1 MVFNSGSFVDAAKRD
16 FSLLQTLGLVL
27 RQAILVHDPTSPDPF
42 GGFTGVENEGFLEAD
57 GPEILASDHPISSG
71 GLPVAGSRN
80 AVRPIAVPIL
90 PISRYIE
97 VPLFLPYSRQRWKF
111 PRVVSIEVKESD
123 EFNVETLAL
132 HLTAEVEFDK
142 LLLRGVEAKA
152 RHHDVVFMLVLL
164 AIGVLLVVHGGCNG
178 HKTMAKPSRSKS
190 EWKPSN

>member
-1 MVFNSGSFVDAAKRD
+1 MSCFWLSRTKLIPKCFWILANSIIF
-16 FSLLQTLGLVL
+16 FSLLRRQGNKKKKKRSFLKLDIISNLLETLGLVL

-97 VPLFLPYSRQRWKF
+97 VPLFLPYSRQRCH
-111 PRVVSIEVKESD
+111 SSHT
-123 EFNVETLAL
+123 N
-132 HLTAEVEFDK
+132 
-142 LLLRGVEAKA
+142 
-152 RHHDVVFMLVLL
+152 
-164 AIGVLLVVHGGCNG
+164 N
-178 HKTMAKPSRSKS
+178 
-190 EWKPSN
+190 